1 MSTMTPFPTAAAPA
15 RAPLGRAAALVVAFL
30 ALGAC
35 GDAPAADDHEHA
47 GGEEVTQWNDA
58 TELFL
63 EYPWLV
69 AGQATG
75 NWAIHLT
82 DMKDFKPIRSGT
94 LTVRFMTGSDVTQ
107 TFVIE
112 NVAREGIFLLDPVI
126 ERPGT
131 YRVELALESPQV
143 DSRHML
149 PEVRVYADESEF
161 PHVHEE
167 ADGGIAFLKE
177 QQWQIPFAVA
187 PAREDT
193 VQRTVTAPGEIVAPD
208 GALVQVSAPVDGIAA
223 AAANRNAPSVGQS
236 VRAGQVLAVLSPT
249 TQEGGFAEI
258 RARVERLEREVARAE
273 RLHAVGAIAERRLE
287 EARHDLEVARA
298 QAAAMGAGGA
308 GSDYRLRLTS
318 PISGVV
324 ARRAFVPGGRVQ
336 PGDPLFTIVDPR
348 TAWLRVQVPA
358 SVAASI
364 PGDARANFTIEGS
377 DAIHTTSRLV
387 SVASVLDPQSRTVPV
402 VFEIADAGGL
412 FTFGQLAQAAV
423 PVGGTVTGI
432 VIPNR
437 AIVDDNGT
445 PVAYVQASGET
456 FERRV
461 LTLGATDGARTHVM
475 AGIRP
480 GEMVVTTGAFQVR
493 LASLSGGDFAGGH
506 TH

>member
-1 MSTMTPFPTAAAPA
+1 MSRTTPFPSAGHRP
-15 RAPLGRAAALVVAFL
+15 RAIPSRVAVLVLALIP
-30 ALGAC
+30 LGAC
-35 GDAPAADDHEHA
+35 DDAPAADDHEHA
-47 GGEEVTQWNDA
+47 GGEVVTQWNDS

-63 EYPWLV
+63 EYPWLI
-69 AGQATG
+69 AGEATG
-75 NWAIHLT
+75 NWAIHLS

-94 LTVRFMTGSDVTQ
+94 LTVRFMTGSQVTQ

-112 NVAREGIFLLDPVI
+112 DVARDGIFLLDPVI

-131 YRVELALESPQV
+131 YRVELALESPQAH
-143 DSRHML
+143 SRHVL

-161 PHVHEE
+161 PHAHEE
-167 ADGGIAFLKE
+167 DGGGIAFLKE

-187 PAREDT
+187 QAGEDT
-193 VQRTVTAPGEIVAPD
+193 VQRTVTAPGEIAAPD

-249 TQEGGFAEI
+249 AQEGGFAEI

-273 RLHAVGAIAERRLE
+273 RLHATGAIAERRLE
-287 EARHDLEVARA
+287 EARHDLEVARS

-308 GSDYRLRLTS
+308 AGDYRLRLTS
-318 PISGVV
+318 PISGIV
-324 ARRAFVPGGRVQ
+324 ARRTFVPGGRLQ
-336 PGDPLFTIVDPR
+336 AGDPLFTIVDPR

-364 PGDARANFTIEGS
+364 PGDARATFTVEGG

-387 SVASVLDPQSRTVPV
+387 SVGSVLDPQSRTVPV

-432 VIPNR
+432 VIANR

-445 PVAYVQASGET
+445 PVAYVQTGGET

-461 LTLGATDGARTHVM
+461 LTLGATDGTRTHVM
-475 AGIRP
+475 AGIRA